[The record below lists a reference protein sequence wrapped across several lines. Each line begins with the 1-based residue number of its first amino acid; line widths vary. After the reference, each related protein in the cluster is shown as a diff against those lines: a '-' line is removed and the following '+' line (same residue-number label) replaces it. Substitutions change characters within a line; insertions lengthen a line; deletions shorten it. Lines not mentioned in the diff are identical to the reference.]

1 MRFSTTSLM
10 PLLPLLTTTTTA
22 FSCNSTFPLTVCC
35 GAYIP
40 YETGSA
46 TDLAI
51 FCGPAP
57 LNSTIDMATN
67 ITSTEA
73 YCPAAASVTDQR
85 YPGCCQ
91 RYESREEMA
100 FNCLPQ

>member
-1 MRFSTTSLM
+1 MRFSTASLV
-10 PLLPLLTTTTTA
+10 PLLALLTTTTA
-22 FSCNSTFPLTVCC
+22 FSCNSPFPLTMCC

-46 TDLAI
+46 TDLAV

-57 LNSTIDMATN
+57 LNSTIDTATN

-73 YCPAAASVTDQR
+73 YCPAAASMSDQR

-91 RYESREEMA
+91 AYESREGMA